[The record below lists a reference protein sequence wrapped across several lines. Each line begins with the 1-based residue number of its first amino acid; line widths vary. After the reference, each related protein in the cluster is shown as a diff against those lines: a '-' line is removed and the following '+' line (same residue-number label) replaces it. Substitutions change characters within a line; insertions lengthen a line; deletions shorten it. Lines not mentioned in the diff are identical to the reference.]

1 MDMIT
6 ENNSIELCGDMAG
19 RPVRSHTA
27 RGQDFYV
34 FPLEIQRLS
43 GTFDTLN
50 VIVRPQ
56 QLDGIGIDVGSRIRV
71 AGQLRTFNNRRGE
84 GARLVITV
92 FAKEIEL
99 TEEDYVNRIFLRGT
113 LCKTPVR
120 RTTPM
125 GRDICDLMLAV
136 NRRYGRSD
144 YLPCICWGNLACIAG
159 SWDVGTR
166 LRIGGRVQSRT
177 YIKLIDEQ
185 PTEKTAYEVSVSEAA
200 EDEDVEMLAIDT
212 ESGE

>member
-6 ENNSIELCGDMAG
+6 ENNSIVLCGDMAD
-19 RPVRSHTA
+19 RPSYSHTA

-43 GTFDTLN
+43 GNYDTLN

-56 QLDGIGIDVGSRIRV
+56 QLEGIQTDAGSRLKLS
-71 AGQLRTFNNRRGE
+71 GQLRTFNNRRGE

-99 TEEDYVNRIFLRGT
+99 TDEDYVNHIFLRGT
-113 LCKTPVR
+113 LCKKPVQ

-136 NRRYGRSD
+136 NRHYGRSD
-144 YLPCICWGNLACIAG
+144 YLPCICWGNQACIAG
-159 SWDVGTR
+159 TWDVGTR
-166 LRIGGRVQSRT
+166 LRIDGRVQSRT
-177 YIKLIDEQ
+177 YIKVIEEQ
-185 PTEKTAYEVSVSEAA
+185 PIEKTAYEVSVTEAV
-200 EDEDVEMLAIDT
+200 EDEDVAVCFEMN
-212 ESGE
+212 GE